1 MTPRVHFL
9 VPGSLERLTG
19 GTIYDKRVVAE
30 LRRLGHHVVVHEL
43 EGRFPWPDGAAQASS
58 AHALEAVGPGDALVV
73 DGLAL
78 AAIDPASELPP
89 GVPRILLVHMPLA
102 EERGLP
108 YSVRVRLYAAE
119 DTWLRRADRV
129 LCTSPV
135 VAAELARRGAPEW
148 RIGVVEPGVDAVGA
162 GAAADGGRS
171 EDHGHRADHGP
182 TGVGP
187 YGGHRVDVGLTAD
200 GADGGRRTDV
210 GRAADGAAGAAAMAP
225 GHEAEADGSDRL
237 GEGAGDA
244 PVRLLSVGAVTRVK
258 AHVVLVRALARL
270 SHLPWT
276 LEIVGSRAFEP
287 ATGAALRAE
296 IDRRGLAGRVVLAG
310 ELPHEAVCEAYRRAD
325 VFVLPSLFESY
336 GMALAEAAAHGLPL
350 VASEVG
356 GIPATPAGRA
366 ARLVPPGDDE
376 ALARALEPLII
387 DPGERTRLAAAA
399 TAAAAELGSWADVG
413 AAFARELRVARG

>member
-1 MTPRVHFL
+1 MTTRVHFL

-43 EGRFPWPDGAAQASS
+43 EGRFPWPDAAAHASS
-58 AHALEAVGPGDALVV
+58 ARALQAVGAGDAVVV

-78 AAIDPASELPP
+78 AAVDPASELPP
-89 GVPRILLVHMPLA
+89 GVPRILLVHMPLT

-108 YSVRVRLYAAE
+108 YSVRVRLHAAE
-119 DTWLRRADRV
+119 DAWLRRADRV
-129 LCTSPV
+129 LCTSTV
-135 VAAELARRGAPEW
+135 VAAQLARRGASER
-148 RIGVVEPGVDAVGA
+148 RIGVVEPGVDPVGG
-162 GAAADGGRS
+162 GAATDGGRP
-171 EDHGHRADHGP
+171 A
-182 TGVGP
+182 
-187 YGGHRVDVGLTAD
+187 
-200 GADGGRRTDV
+200 DV
-210 GRAADGAAGAAAMAP
+210 GRAVDGAAGTGATIA
-225 GHEAEADGSDRL
+225 GRQADGSAIAGRL
-237 GEGAGDA
+237 ADGSAIIGRQADGSAPPGEGAGES

-270 SHLPWT
+270 SHLSWT

-296 IDRRGLAGRVVLAG
+296 IDRRGLAGRVVLTG

-350 VASEVG
+350 VASEAG

-376 ALARALEPLII
+376 ALARALEPLIV
-387 DPGERTRLAAAA
+387 DPGERARLAAAA
-399 TAAAAELGSWADVG
+399 TAAAAELRSWTEAG
-413 AAFARELRVARG
+413 AAFVREIQAARG

>member
-1 MTPRVHFL
+1 MHFL
-9 VPGSLERLTG
+9 VPGSLDRLTG

-30 LRRLGHHVVVHEL
+30 LRRLGHDVIVHEL
-43 EGRFPWPDGAAQASS
+43 EGRFPWPDGAAHASS
-58 AHALEAVGPGDALVV
+58 ASALEAVGPGDALVL

-78 AAIDPASELPP
+78 AAVDPASELPP

-119 DTWLRRADRV
+119 DAWLRRADRV

-148 RIGVVEPGVDAVGA
+148 RIGVVEPGVDAAGS
-162 GAAADGGRS
+162 GAAADGGRRM
-171 EDHGHRADHGP
+171 DA
-182 TGVGP
+182 
-187 YGGHRVDVGLTAD
+187 
-200 GADGGRRTDV
+200 GR
-210 GRAADGAAGAAAMAP
+210 
-225 GHEAEADGSDRL
+225 EADGSERVA
-237 GEGAGDA
+237 EGAEES

-366 ARLVPPGDDE
+366 ARLVPPGDDV
-376 ALARALEPLII
+376 ALARVLEPLIL
-387 DPGERTRLAAAA
+387 DPGERARLAAAA

-413 AAFARELRVARG
+413 EAFAREIHVARG